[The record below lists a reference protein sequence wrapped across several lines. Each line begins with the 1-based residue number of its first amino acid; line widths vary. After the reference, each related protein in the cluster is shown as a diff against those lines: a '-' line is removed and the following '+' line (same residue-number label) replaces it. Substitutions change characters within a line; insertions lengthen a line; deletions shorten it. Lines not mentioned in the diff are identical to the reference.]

1 MKYYAAAKDL
11 QKRGSAN
18 DESSSKE
25 NLVTPEVV
33 SSAKNSL
40 AARDPENTNTSCHPL
55 SSAVREG
62 SDDKMNE
69 SIETQTTEECVPCE
83 YESIEITFRSFVPRP
98 SWKEHQTHCLSTIS
112 IHTACLIL
120 HSEKNNRFLKHF
132 FKFDSYN
139 FLKKDA
145 CVKGTVQS

>member
-1 MKYYAAAKDL
+1 M
-11 QKRGSAN
+11 QKRGSAS

-40 AARDPENTNTSCHPL
+40 AARDPENTNTSCPPL
-55 SSAVREG
+55 SSAVLEG

-69 SIETQTTEECVPCE
+69 SIETQITEECVPCE

-98 SWKEHQTHCLSTIS
+98 SWKEPQTHCLSTTS
-112 IHTACLIL
+112 IHSACLIL
-120 HSEKNNRFLKHF
+120 HSEKKYRFLEHF
-132 FKFDSYN
+132 LKFDGYN
-139 FLKKDA
+139 FLNKDA
-145 CVKGTVQS
+145 CLKATVQS